1 MRKIEV
7 RAEHSYR
14 VALCADWQQEL
25 IELVSSRSRVAII
38 SSEGF
43 PVKVSLS
50 NAFHYYIPDGE
61 AGKNHEV
68 VARLWSELHRDGFTR
83 SDIVVGIGGG
93 AVTDFSGFVAATYLR
108 GLDWIAIPTTLAG
121 MVDAAVGG
129 KTGINM
135 EAGKNLVGAF
145 HSPVSVIVDLQ
156 WLTTLSDRDFAAGL
170 AEILKCGFIMDA
182 SIANDLGKTNLAS
195 IRADSKFT
203 QSLIDRAI
211 SVKATVVSSDFK
223 ESSLREIL
231 NYGHTFGHA
240 IEGYS
245 HFRLRHGEAV
255 AIGMVFAAELSASRG
270 LIDSSLVDLHRT
282 TLKGLGLPT
291 SLDSSFTVDA
301 WPQLLQEMRSD
312 KKARGTQI
320 RFVAVTAL
328 GETSRLDDVNE
339 EELRTIY
346 EKVLP

>member
-1 MRKIEV
+1 MREIEV
-7 RAEHSYR
+7 RAEHIYQ
-14 VALCADWQQEL
+14 VALSNNWQERL

-43 PVKVSLS
+43 PVEVPLN
-50 NAFHYYIPDGE
+50 NAFHYSIPDGE

-68 VARLWSELHRDGFTR
+68 VAKLWSELHRDGFTR

-129 KTGINM
+129 KTGINV

-145 HSPVSVIVDLQ
+145 HSPIGVIVDQQ
-156 WLTTLSDRDFAAGL
+156 WLSSLSDRDFAAGL
-170 AEILKCGFIMDA
+170 VEILKCGFIVDS
-182 SIANDLGKTNLAS
+182 SIVGDLAGTNLAA
-195 IRADSKFT
+195 IRENSELT
-203 QSLIDRAI
+203 RSLIERAI

-245 HFRLRHGEAV
+245 HYRLRHGEAV

-282 TLKGLGLPT
+282 TLNGLGLPT
-291 SLDSSFTVDA
+291 SLDSSFTVDS

-320 RFVAVTAL
+320 RFVAVTTL